1 MNSSDPA
8 TSPERPTQRLAD
20 IVGTMIALVTLTLPL
35 FVIAHYS
42 SNSAEVLPQITYPV
56 PSQRE

>member
-8 TSPERPTQRLAD
+8 PSPERPSQRLAD
-20 IVGTMIALVTLTLPL
+20 IVGTVIALVTLTLPL

-42 SNSAEVLPQITYPV
+42 SDSVEVLQQITYPL
-56 PSQRE
+56 PNQKE